1 MDLRVVLDRD
11 AVKASDRYGVLDD
24 AVLNLLHGQV
34 GVCRDIALVAE
45 VARERVGAVLQVLER
60 HELALLV
67 GEQAL
72 EGFLA
77 VDILARDLE
86 VIDLDLERVRQV
98 EARAL
103 LLLDL
108 DVGIADGDSR
118 LIEILLI
125 PLFFDQLTGIDQ
137 AVAICVKGR
146 LVRRH
151 RRCRRRA
158 HIQ

>member
-11 AVKASDRYGVLDD
+11 AVKASDCYGVLDD
-24 AVLNLLHGQV
+24 AVLNLLNRQIS
-34 GVCRDIALVAE
+34 VCSDVAPVAE

-86 VIDLDLERVRQV
+86 IIDLNLERVRQI

-108 DVGIADGDSR
+108 DVSIA
-118 LIEILLI
+118 
-125 PLFFDQLTGIDQ
+125 
-137 AVAICVKGR
+137 K
-146 LVRRH
+146 
-151 RRCRRRA
+151 
-158 HIQ
+158 